1 MGYLPQRAA
10 PLKTLFRF
18 PPAISVIL
26 FFCFLHATAA
36 FPASEKPGMRL
47 STRNLQLRFQGGKP
61 LEVWIEVQLVVVN
74 SGEHVPRRAPLYL
87 SSDLDGIVFPS
98 RPRLDEKGFAR
109 LKLVIPSPGVETR
122 RRLQGRFTVWVL
134 IDEEDAD
141 DTIEGRVVFTYSLGG
156 E

>member
-1 MGYLPQRAA
+1 
-10 PLKTLFRF
+10 
-18 PPAISVIL
+18 
-26 FFCFLHATAA
+26 
-36 FPASEKPGMRL
+36 MRL

-61 LEVWIEVQLVVVN
+61 LEVWIEVQLVVVKT
-74 SGEHVPRRAPLYL
+74 GEHVPRRAPLYL
-87 SSDLDGIVFPS
+87 SSDLDGIVFPR

-109 LKLVIPSPGVETR
+109 LKLVIPSPDAESR

-141 DTIEGRVVFTYSLGG
+141 DTIEGRLFFSYSMGG